1 MIDGERKSIF
11 PDGGMNKQ
19 TEAHTDQWTWKAMLE
34 WNNRFNNIHDLEL
47 MGGTEVRH
55 TETNVLTSSVYGY
68 DKRTLT
74 SQPVLFPTENI
85 AKNYPLHEEGHTE
98 NAYVSWF
105 ATGSYTL
112 LYRYTL
118 GASVRFDGSDV
129 FGVAKKYRYLPLY
142 SLSGLW
148 RAKEESFLRNID
160 WIDELSLRASYGL
173 QGNIDKNTSP
183 YLIGTFD
190 KTSVLPGYIEN
201 IISAENAPNPNLRW
215 EKTRNVNIGLNL
227 GVLNNR
233 IRLNVDYYRRHST
246 DLISSRQ
253 LPLET
258 GFAST
263 TVNWASMENEG
274 WEIAVNTN
282 NIKTKKFSWTT
293 SLNLGFNSNKIQNES
308 VAENATFPSREGYPV
323 GAIFAYK
330 TDGLDKD
337 GYPVFVGKEGER
349 LTATEFF
356 RLNRFGASTLS
367 AEEQRGLY
375 TYMGT
380 EEPKCSGGFINTFEL
395 GDWQLNLNFMFN
407 LGMKVRVQP
416 SYSPTYFDRGQNT
429 NKDILNRWTTTNTGA
444 KLPGLMVSTAERAN
458 EYTHYSEYNTYS
470 MLDIWVRDRNYC
482 RLQSVR
488 LAYRIPK
495 SILAPIGISSASVSL
510 EGRNLFVL
518 SSDYDNYLDPETM
531 GNPYAQPIT
540 RSFIFGLNVNF

>member
-1 MIDGERKSIF
+1 MKQGIARSLDKLESIGKSLDLEGKKKQVEKNNAMMAEPDFWNDQKKAQKLIRETNSMKTLIDGQESLVSELK
-11 PDGGMNKQ
+11 
-19 TEAHTDQWTWKAMLE
+19 
-34 WNNRFNNIHDLEL
+34 DL
-47 MGGTEVRH
+47 
-55 TETNVLTSSVYGY
+55 
-68 DKRTLT
+68 
-74 SQPVLFPTENI
+74 
-85 AKNYPLHEEGHTE
+85 
-98 NAYVSWF
+98 
-105 ATGSYTL
+105 
-112 LYRYTL
+112 
-118 GASVRFDGSDV
+118 
-129 FGVAKKYRYLPLY
+129 
-142 SLSGLW
+142 
-148 RAKEESFLRNID
+148 
-160 WIDELSLRASYGL
+160 
-173 QGNIDKNTSP
+173 
-183 YLIGTFD
+183 
-190 KTSVLPGYIEN
+190 
-201 IISAENAPNPNLRW
+201 
-215 EKTRNVNIGLNL
+215 
-227 GVLNNR
+227 
-233 IRLNVDYYRRHST
+233 
-246 DLISSRQ
+246 
-253 LPLET
+253 
-258 GFAST
+258 
-263 TVNWASMENEG
+263 
-274 WEIAVNTN
+274 
-282 NIKTKKFSWTT
+282 
-293 SLNLGFNSNKIQNES
+293 NES
-308 VAENATFPSREGYPV
+308 VAENSTYPSREGYPV